1 MTIMSEQKEELKEYA
16 DGWMTE
22 RKGTDIP
29 VFLKVAFPVVGLGAV
44 GYIVVQMLGDTGHA
58 TRGPLVAQFLKV
70 SQTSPAFQYV
80 VAALALV
87 FVVVT
92 AVFGFRAFKED

>member
-1 MTIMSEQKEELKEYA
+1 MSENDKEELKEYA

-22 RKGTDIP
+22 RKGTDVP
-29 VFLKVAFPVVGLGAV
+29 LFLKVSTPVVGLGAV
-44 GYIVVQMLGDTGHA
+44 GYIIVQMSGDLGHA

-70 SQTSPAFQYV
+70 SETSPGLQYF
-80 VAALALV
+80 VALLALI
-87 FVVVT
+87 FVVIA

>member
-1 MTIMSEQKEELKEYA
+1 MTEQDGKEELKEYA

-22 RKGTDIP
+22 RQGTDIP
-29 VFLKVAFPVVGLGAV
+29 LFLKISTPVVGLGAV
-44 GYIVVQMLGDTGHA
+44 GYIIVQMSGDLGHA

-70 SQTSPAFQYV
+70 SQTSPVFQYV

-87 FVVVT
+87 FVVTT

>member
-1 MTIMSEQKEELKEYA
+1 MSEQDGKEELKEYA
-16 DGWMTE
+16 DGWLTE
-22 RKGTDIP
+22 RKGTDLP
-29 VFLKVAFPVVGLGAV
+29 VFLKVVFPLVGLGCVA
-44 GYIVVQMLGDTGHA
+44 YIIAQMSGDLGHA

-80 VAALALV
+80 VAALALA
-87 FVVVT
+87 FVIIT

>member
-1 MTIMSEQKEELKEYA
+1 MTEQDGKEEFKEYA

-29 VFLKVAFPVVGLGAV
+29 LFLKISTPVVGLGCV
-44 GYIVVQMLGDTGHA
+44 GYIIVQMSGDLGHA

-70 SQTSPAFQYV
+70 SQTSPVFQYV

-87 FVVVT
+87 FVVTT